1 MLVSAD
7 LLEATKDGLLNTLKS
22 PQVLLDPSQKHS
34 PRRYK
39 IYNSTVMLGQLE
51 WFLNYKN
58 LSSIIFRKLLDEI

>member
-1 MLVSAD
+1 MLVSED
-7 LLEATKDGLLNTLKS
+7 FLEATNDGPLNTLKS

-58 LSSIIFRKLLDEI
+58 PSSIIFRKLLDEI

>member
-22 PQVLLDPSQKHS
+22 PLLDPSQKHS

-58 LSSIIFRKLLDEI
+58 PSSIIFRKLLDEI